1 LLTAVVSDPS
11 LEDLEAE
18 ALRAKAKIAL
28 DEERREG
35 ELESGFPSTD
45 SGGISSEE
53 IRAYEPELASLEAIN
68 IESLS

>member
-1 LLTAVVSDPS
+1 MRKGGKVSS
-11 LEDLEAE
+11 
-18 ALRAKAKIAL
+18 
-28 DEERREG
+28 
-35 ELESGFPSTD
+35 ESGFPSTD